1 MLNSSMKSRSSS
13 PKSFVF
19 RTYANPAPQ
28 LLSFQHLR
36 ELSVSADS
44 KGTSSPSYSAVTTPL
59 FLTSLES
66 AVTKKQGGYTPP
78 VWRNIVRRLTRPR
91 IFLLSLGSCFLFSV
105 PGTAGQDTRPT
116 PVLPPVHLTSEQDH
130 QRLLDL
136 LHIKELR
143 RGPDGD
149 PKSPNA
155 ANVDETK
162 VPPYSLPDPL
172 RFNNGQVV
180 KTVNDWWTKRRP

>member
-1 MLNSSMKSRSSS
+1 MINSPMKSRSSS

-28 LLSFQHLR
+28 LLLFQQLR
-36 ELSVSADS
+36 ELSVSANS
-44 KGTSSPSYSAVTTPL
+44 KGTLSPSYSAVTTPL

-66 AVTKKQGGYTPP
+66 AVTKKQGEGVGVIMPNKIGP
-78 VWRNIVRRLTRPR
+78 VLAVI
-91 IFLLSLGSCFLFSV
+91 CFLFCV
-105 PGTAGQDTRPT
+105 LGTPGEVAGQAQQPAPASVSPD
-116 PVLPPVHLTSEQDH
+116 PVHLTSEQDH

-172 RFNNGQVV
+172 RFNNGQPV
-180 KTVNDWWTKRRP
+180 K